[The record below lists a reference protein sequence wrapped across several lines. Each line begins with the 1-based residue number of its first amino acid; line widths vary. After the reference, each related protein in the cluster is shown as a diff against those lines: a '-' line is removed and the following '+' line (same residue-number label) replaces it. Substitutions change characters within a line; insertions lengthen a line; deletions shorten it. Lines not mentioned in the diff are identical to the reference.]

1 MIKILTTFFVF
12 CLVLFLYLHVYYH
25 LKTSDD
31 LEVYEID
38 DCSKDK
44 LEEICELRQ
53 PIIFDFDCGA
63 IVQNTNKS
71 TILNNYHAFDIK
83 VRNTADKKGDDE
95 LYMPLLLSTATK
107 LFSEDKTSSYYSE
120 NNKEFLEETG
130 LIKHMQYN
138 DEFLRPP
145 MVSNCEYDILF
156 GSENTKTKFRFN
168 LDYRNYYTATE
179 GSVRVKLSPP
189 KSSRYLK
196 TIYDYENFEFSSLVN
211 PWAPQPQFKADFDKM
226 KCLDIVLKQGQTL
239 FVPPYW
245 WYSIEFQKNS
255 SITSFRY
262 RTYMNNIAVV
272 PHICMYLL
280 QNQNVKRV
288 VVKKATCK
296 VDSDKEANNGT
307 TSIDD
312 IGTVVDEVVGDE
324 VVGGDEVAYEVEDN
338 TPTSNI
344 GSTSL

>member
-1 MIKILTTFFVF
+1 MIKILITFFVF

-53 PIIFDFDCGA
+53 PIIFDFDCG
-63 IVQNTNKS
+63 
-71 TILNNYHAFDIK
+71 HIK
-83 VRNTADKKGDDE
+83 VRNTTDKKGEDE
-95 LYMPLLLSTATK
+95 LYMPLLLGTATK
-107 LFSEDKTSSYYSE
+107 LFNEDKTSSYYSE

-130 LIKHMQYN
+130 LNKHMQYN

-296 VDSDKEANNGT
+296 VVGVDKEESPVATDGT

-312 IGTVVDEVVGDE
+312 VGTVENENVEE
-324 VVGGDEVAYEVEDN
+324 DEVAHEVEDN

-344 GSTSL
+344 ASTSL